1 VASGMSVRGG
11 ITARDLLWC
20 CGGITLALAPHVTRL
35 PPLLPLIFVLLL
47 TWRLLGAY
55 RQVKLPNRENRGLW
69 VLTQI
74 GALLLF
80 AVVYNHYQGQMGR
93 DAGVALL
100 SGLVGLKLLEMKE
113 SRDFYVV
120 CFLAYFLVVTNFFYS
135 QAIATA
141 AFLLGVTV
149 VITAALAR
157 FNSPPQLSDVAC
169 ARLAARMVAESVPVM
184 ICCFVLF
191 PRLTGPLWGMPGA
204 DDHGVTGLSDQME
217 IGRIANLGM
226 SDEVAF
232 RVQFD
237 GARPRARDLYWRGP
251 VLWETDG
258 RRWQAGDVARAGSAA
273 AVIARGARFRYEILL
288 EPHGERWLLGLD
300 AVTATGNAGRSTR
313 ALELIA
319 RLPVKKRM
327 RYTLES
333 ATAYSLPDITDDERR
348 TALALPASAHPR
360 SRELAARWRA
370 EARDDNAVIQAAL
383 AHFAA
388 DPYAYTLTPPAL
400 DGDPIDG
407 FLFDTKQGF
416 CEHYA
421 AAFVVLMRASGIPA
435 RIVTGYQGG
444 EFNGVSDYM
453 LIRQRDAHAWSE
465 VYLPQQGWVRVDPT
479 AAVAPE
485 RVSLGIGE
493 FHAAEAPLKMLSD
506 NAAAVAMW
514 RNARQ
519 LWDAANY
526 QWSQWVLGYSPQR
539 QRDLMASLGVQDVSV
554 ADLVIALTCALAL
567 FLAALGWWLMR
578 GRRPRGG
585 PATRAYAEFCRRLA
599 RIGFARDAHEGPLE
613 YAERIA
619 DARADL
625 APAVRDI
632 SRLYS
637 LLHYADAPTGTEAL
651 RQRVRAFRPTR
662 QTA

>member
-1 VASGMSVRGG
+1 MSVRGG

-35 PPLLPLIFVLLL
+35 PLLLPLTFVALLA
-47 TWRLLGAY
+47 WRVLGAY
-55 RQVKLPNRENRGLW
+55 RKVRLPNRENRWLW
-69 VLTQI
+69 VLTQV
-74 GALLLF
+74 GAVVLF

-141 AFLLGVTV
+141 VYLLGVTV
-149 VITAALAR
+149 LITAALAR
-157 FNSPPQLSDVAC
+157 FNSPPQLGDLAC

-184 ICCFVLF
+184 IFCFVLF
-191 PRLTGPLWGMPGA
+191 PRLSGPLWGMPGQ
-204 DDHGVTGLSDQME
+204 DDHAVTGLSDQME

-226 SDEVAF
+226 SDEIAF

-237 GARPRARDLYWRGP
+237 GARPRAQDLYWRGP
-251 VLWETDG
+251 VMWDTDG
-258 RRWQAGDVARAGSAA
+258 RRWQAGPVARAGGTAE
-273 AVIARGARFRYEILL
+273 VIARGARFRYEVLL
-288 EPHGERWLLGLD
+288 EPNGERWLLGLD
-300 AVTATGNAGRSTR
+300 AVTAAGNAGRTTR
-313 ALELIA
+313 ALELLA
-319 RLPVKKRM
+319 RQPVKKQM

-333 ATAYSLPDITDDERR
+333 ATAYTLADITDEERR
-348 TALALPASAHPR
+348 AALALPAAAHPR
-360 SRELAARWRA
+360 SRELAAAWRA
-370 EARDDNAVIQAAL
+370 EAPDDDAVIDAAL
-383 AHFAA
+383 ARFAA
-388 DPYAYTLTPPAL
+388 DPYAYTLTPPVL

-435 RIVTGYQGG
+435 RVVTGYQGG
-444 EFNGVSDYM
+444 EYNGVSDYM
-453 LIRQRDAHAWSE
+453 LIRQRDAHAWAE
-465 VYLPQQGWVRVDPT
+465 VWLPQRGWVRVDPT

-493 FHAAEAPLKMLSD
+493 FRTGEAPLPMLSES
-506 NAAAVAMW
+506 AAAVAMW

-526 QWSQWVLGYSPQR
+526 QWSHWVLGYSPQR
-539 QRDLMASLGVQDVSV
+539 QRDLMTRLGVQDVSA
-554 ADLVIALTCALAL
+554 ADLAIALTCVLAL

-578 GRRPRGG
+578 RRPPRGG
-585 PATRAYAEFCRRLA
+585 PATRAYADFCRRLA
-599 RIGFARDAHEGPLE
+599 RIGFAREAHEGPLE

-619 DARADL
+619 HARADL

-637 LLHYADAPTGTEAL
+637 LLRYADAPSGTEAL
-651 RQRVRAFRPTR
+651 RQRVRAFRPAR
-662 QTA
+662 QPA